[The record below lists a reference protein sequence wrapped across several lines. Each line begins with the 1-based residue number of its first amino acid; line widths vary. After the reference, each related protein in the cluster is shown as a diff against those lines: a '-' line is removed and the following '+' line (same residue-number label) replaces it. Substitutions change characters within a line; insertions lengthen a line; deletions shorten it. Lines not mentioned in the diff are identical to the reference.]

1 MRIEDIIVG
10 LLCFF
15 TMCLLIYGV
24 FFYPFVRERVEER
37 EKNANFRQG
46 QEALNRGDLDLALA
60 CANEEIRYESK
71 RARGRWLRGD
81 VFHRKGMYKEAI
93 ENYRQAID
101 LWPREGELYRAR
113 GDSYAALGF
122 YAQAIADYSDAIRLN
137 PADTIAIEHRKAAYA
152 EREARGDAAPDDIP
166 GECGIITELPPIS
179 DADARANGGNEPA
192 SMPIRRPTEN
202 LVLAPKSFNPLA
214 MTGFILGLTSVVFY
228 VIGIIPILGIVF
240 SGIGLGRF
248 NPETQ
253 KAKWMGGWGLALSI
267 LFTITFL
274 SRH

>member
-1 MRIEDIIVG
+1 MEGAFIFLLVFGAFVGTIIGCAMHDKQMAAVKDR
-10 LLCFF
+10 
-15 TMCLLIYGV
+15 
-24 FFYPFVRERVEER
+24 RE
-37 EKNANFRQG
+37 NANFRQG
-46 QEALNRGDLDLALA
+46 QEALNCGDLDLAIA
-60 CANEEIRYESK
+60 CANEEIKHESK

-81 VFHRKGMYKEAI
+81 VFHHKGMYEEAI
-93 ENYRQAID
+93 EEYGQAIR
-101 LWPREGELYRAR
+101 LWPKEGKLYRAR

-152 EREARGDAAPDDIP
+152 EREVRGDASQNDLPD
-166 GECGIITELPPIS
+166 ECAMITELPPVGEEDIS
-179 DADARANGGNEPA
+179 ATDDKDLPSFPIQRPA
-192 SMPIRRPTEN
+192 VN
-202 LVLAPKSFNPLA
+202 VVLAPKAFNPLA
-214 MTGFILGLTSVVFY
+214 MTGFILGLTSIVLY

-240 SGIGLGRF
+240 SAIGLGRF

-267 LFTITFL
+267 IFTIMFL